1 MSIVPAMTN
10 MPDTF
15 NLIFDMYSGTMLKV
29 AYGITRDKHLAE
41 DAVQESF
48 LRITKNLERLEDIY
62 SPETRGYILTITRNA
77 SLSVLKVRNGITNR
91 ECPLD
96 EIENVQES
104 CDLEQEVISKV
115 GFEELV
121 STIRELPKIY
131 ADVLYMDW
139 VMDLSIHEISVQLG
153 LQEDTVKKRINRGKK
168 TLQKQLIKKLK
179 KKEVI
184 WNYESRIRRT
194 KFKAKNYRKG

>member
-1 MSIVPAMTN
+1 MSVVPAMTN

-29 AYGITRDKHLAE
+29 ACGITRDKHLAE

-48 LRITKNLERLEDIY
+48 LRISKNLERLEDIY

-104 CDLEQEVISKV
+104 CDIEQEVISKA

-121 STIRELPKIY
+121 STMRELPKIY

-139 VMDLSIHEISVQLG
+139 VMELSIHEISVQLG

-179 KKEVI
+179 RGPVL
-184 WNYESRIRRT
+184 
-194 KFKAKNYRKG
+194 

>member
-10 MPDTF
+10 MPNTF

-29 AYGITRDKHLAE
+29 ACGITRDKQLAE

-48 LRITKNLERLEDIY
+48 LRISKNLERLADIY

-77 SLSVLKVRNGITNR
+77 SLSVLKVRNGITDR

-179 KKEVI
+179 RDPVL
-184 WNYESRIRRT
+184 
-194 KFKAKNYRKG
+194 

>member
-62 SPETRGYILTITRNA
+62 SPETRGYI
-77 SLSVLKVRNGITNR
+77 
-91 ECPLD
+91 
-96 EIENVQES
+96 
-104 CDLEQEVISKV
+104 
-115 GFEELV
+115 
-121 STIRELPKIY
+121 
-131 ADVLYMDW
+131 W
-139 VMDLSIHEISVQLG
+139 
-153 LQEDTVKKRINRGKK
+153 
-168 TLQKQLIKKLK
+168 LIGRMSGWKKLNK
-179 KKEVI
+179 PLARQGK
-184 WNYESRIRRT
+184 RL
-194 KFKAKNYRKG
+194 

>member
-29 AYGITRDKHLAE
+29 AYGITRDKQLAE

-179 KKEVI
+179 NMMKLLNRMRQVI
-184 WNYESRIRRT
+184 RLLKMI
-194 KFKAKNYRKG
+194 

>member
-10 MPDTF
+10 MPNTF

-29 AYGITRDKHLAE
+29 ACGITRDKQLAE

-48 LRITKNLERLEDIY
+48 LRISKNLERLADIY

-139 VMDLSIHEISVQLG
+139 VMELSIHEISVQLG

-179 KKEVI
+179 RDPVL
-184 WNYESRIRRT
+184 
-194 KFKAKNYRKG
+194 

>member
-1 MSIVPAMTN
+1 MSVVPAMTN

-29 AYGITRDKHLAE
+29 ACGITRDKHLAE

-77 SLSVLKVRNGITNR
+77 SLSVLKVRNGITDR

-104 CDLEQEVISKV
+104 CDIEQEVISKA

-139 VMDLSIHEISVQLG
+139 VMELSIHEISVQLG

-179 KKEVI
+179 RGPVL
-184 WNYESRIRRT
+184 
-194 KFKAKNYRKG
+194 

>member
-10 MPDTF
+10 MPNTF

-29 AYGITRDKHLAE
+29 ACGITRDKQLAE

-48 LRITKNLERLEDIY
+48 LRISKNLERLADIY

-77 SLSVLKVRNGITNR
+77 SLSVLKVRNGITDR

-121 STIRELPKIY
+121 STIRELPQIY

-139 VMDLSIHEISVQLG
+139 VMELSIHEISVQLG

-179 KKEVI
+179 RDPVL
-184 WNYESRIRRT
+184 
-194 KFKAKNYRKG
+194 

>member
-29 AYGITRDKHLAE
+29 ACGITRDKHLAE

-179 KKEVI
+179 RGPVL
-184 WNYESRIRRT
+184 
-194 KFKAKNYRKG
+194 

>member
-1 MSIVPAMTN
+1 
-10 MPDTF
+10 
-15 NLIFDMYSGTMLKV
+15 MLKV

-48 LRITKNLERLEDIY
+48 LRISKNLERLEDIY

-77 SLSVLKVRNGITNR
+77 SLSVLKVRNGITDR

-139 VMDLSIHEISVQLG
+139 VMELSIHEISVQLG

-179 KKEVI
+179 RGPVL
-184 WNYESRIRRT
+184 
-194 KFKAKNYRKG
+194 

>member
-1 MSIVPAMTN
+1 MSVVPAMTN

-29 AYGITRDKHLAE
+29 ACGITRDKHLAE

-48 LRITKNLERLEDIY
+48 LRISKNLERLADIY

-77 SLSVLKVRNGITNR
+77 SLSVLKVRKGITDR

-104 CDLEQEVISKV
+104 CDIEQEVISKA

-139 VMDLSIHEISVQLG
+139 VMELSIHEISVQLG

-179 KKEVI
+179 RGPVL
-184 WNYESRIRRT
+184 
-194 KFKAKNYRKG
+194 

>member
-10 MPDTF
+10 MPNTF

-139 VMDLSIHEISVQLG
+139 VMIEISR

-179 KKEVI
+179 RDPVL
-184 WNYESRIRRT
+184 
-194 KFKAKNYRKG
+194 

>member
-48 LRITKNLERLEDIY
+48 LRISKNMERLEDIH
-62 SPETRGYILTITRNA
+62 SPETRGYILTITRNT
-77 SLSVLKVRNGITNR
+77 SLSVLKVRTGITNR
-91 ECPLD
+91 ECSLD
-96 EIENVQES
+96 EIENLQDP
-104 CDLEQEVISKV
+104 CDIEQEVISKV
-115 GFEELV
+115 SFEELV

-139 VMDLSIHEISVQLG
+139 VMDLSILEISVQLG
-153 LQEDTVKKRINRGKK
+153 LREDTVKKRVNRGKK
-168 TLQKQLIKKLK
+168 ILQKQLLK
-179 KKEVI
+179 NLKRDSVL
-184 WNYESRIRRT
+184 
-194 KFKAKNYRKG
+194 

>member
-29 AYGITRDKHLAE
+29 ACGITRDKHLAE

-48 LRITKNLERLEDIY
+48 LRISKNLERLADIY

-77 SLSVLKVRNGITNR
+77 SLSALKARKGITDR

-104 CDLEQEVISKV
+104 CDIEQEVISKA

-139 VMDLSIHEISVQLG
+139 VMEFSIHEISVQLG

-179 KKEVI
+179 RGPVL
-184 WNYESRIRRT
+184 
-194 KFKAKNYRKG
+194 

>member
-77 SLSVLKVRNGITNR
+77 SLSVLKVRKGITDR

-104 CDLEQEVISKV
+104 CDIEQEVISKA

-139 VMDLSIHEISVQLG
+139 VMELSIHEISVQLG

-179 KKEVI
+179 RGPVL
-184 WNYESRIRRT
+184 
-194 KFKAKNYRKG
+194 

>member
-10 MPDTF
+10 MPNTF

-48 LRITKNLERLEDIY
+48 LRISKNLERLEDIY

-77 SLSVLKVRNGITNR
+77 SLSVLKARKGITDR

-104 CDLEQEVISKV
+104 CDIEQEVISKA

-121 STIRELPKIY
+121 STIRELPQI
-131 ADVLYMDW
+131 
-139 VMDLSIHEISVQLG
+139 
-153 LQEDTVKKRINRGKK
+153 
-168 TLQKQLIKKLK
+168 
-179 KKEVI
+179 
-184 WNYESRIRRT
+184 
-194 KFKAKNYRKG
+194 